1 MDDGAELDEYSGKVS
16 GMAARYAMLGST
28 LDDSAMVKKLLDT
41 VPDRLYTM
49 VTGIGQ
55 FYNVEEMAFEEA
67 LRRLKAFEER
77 TRRRVQAG
85 GERVDGQ
92 LMMTAAEWAAPE
104 RRQGRRVFGVRGEH
118 SVGQRREAS
127 WTLLHM
133 RGARAL
139 PARVPAAA
147 ERTGGGACSLGR
159 RQYRRRRTPLGRGL
173 GSVCWNKPQRVWS
186 GLSDASDACGTGG
199 TH

>member
-1 MDDGAELDEYSGKVS
+1 MEDGDELDAYAGKEN
-16 GMAARYAMLGST
+16 GMAAKYVQLGST
-28 LDDSAMVKKLLDT
+28 LDEAAMVKKLLDA
-41 VPDRLYTM
+41 VPDRLYATLPR
-49 VTGIGQ
+49 IEQ
-55 FYNVEEMAFEEA
+55 LCDVEEMAFEEA
-67 LRRLKAFEER
+67 PRRLKAYEER

-147 ERTGGGACSLGR
+147 KRTGGGAGSLGR
-159 RQYRRRRTPLGRGL
+159 RQRRHDGPL
-173 GSVCWNKPQRVWS
+173 
-186 GLSDASDACGTGG
+186 
-199 TH
+199 